1 MGHANMK
8 VMLML
13 LAALA
18 AGAGALRGDGF
29 IVVPRPP
36 RPGPAS
42 PFPLEVVRHD
52 VRVTIDGQL
61 ATTSVD
67 QEFYNPNDARL
78 EGVYLF
84 PLPAG
89 AVIERFS
96 MWIDG
101 RETRAELLDA
111 AKARGIYEDIV
122 RRLRDPA
129 LLEYDGRGAFRMRV
143 FPIEPRGRKRIR
155 ISYHEVL
162 EKDNGAVSYLYPL
175 ATEKFSSRP
184 VPEVSLVAEV
194 HSPEGLADIHC
205 PTHAAEVSRAGAG
218 GATVRYA
225 ARDTLPDRDF
235 RLVFTPATG
244 RLGFS
249 LLAHR
254 AGGQDGFFFLSVAPS
269 FARGGEEAAAQD
281 VTFVVDTSGSMAG
294 RAIEQARAAIARCL
308 ERLGRRD
315 RFSVVR
321 FSTEAESLFNGL
333 VPAGGANL
341 ARAREFVAGWQAA
354 GGTNCEEA
362 LKAALAEKGSAER
375 SRAIVLVTDGRPTI
389 GETGDEALLALAGRA
404 AAGARLFPVA
414 IGSEINTHLLDG
426 FAEHTRTFRT
436 YLAAGDDLEAGI
448 ARFYDKIRSPVLGD
462 VRLEV
467 SPQAGASQLHPGRL
481 GDLYRGSS
489 LTVVGRYRGSGP
501 AVFTLRGTVNGRAE
515 EFAFRADLPRESAN
529 HDFLP
534 PLWAARRVGFLLDQ
548 IRLHGE
554 ERELV
559 EEATRLAR
567 QYGIV
572 TPYTSYLIVEDE
584 AARRGRGDLAES
596 DMTVGGIPGAP
607 ALERERREEFAAM
620 KDKSGAG
627 SVRASVE
634 LQKLNQAS
642 TVDAARPLSGAFAAA
657 AGQVRTAGGVAFY
670 LNRGTW
676 VDGRIPSRGKLPL
689 TRVAFASSEYF
700 ALLRAHPE
708 LAPALALGRS
718 VRVVCGN
725 GLVEVTDPGAGD

>member
-1 MGHANMK
+1 MERMSMK
-8 VMLML
+8 VLLL

-18 AGAGALRGDGF
+18 AAAGALRGDGF

-42 PFPLEVVRHD
+42 PFPLQVVRHD

-61 ATTSVD
+61 ATTAVD

-78 EGVYLF
+78 EGYYLF

-89 AVIERFS
+89 AAIERFS

-101 RETRAELLDA
+101 RETQAELLDA
-111 AKARGIYEDIV
+111 AKAHSIYDDIV

-129 LLEYDGRGAFRMRV
+129 LLEYDGRGVFRMRV

-155 ISYHEVL
+155 ISYHETL

-175 ATEKFSSRP
+175 ATEKFSSRAI
-184 VPEVSLVAEV
+184 PEVSLVAEI
-194 HSPEGLADIHC
+194 HAPEGLADIHC
-205 PTHAAEVSRAGAG
+205 PSHAADVSRPAAGR
-218 GATVRYA
+218 ATVRYS
-225 ARDTLPDRDF
+225 ARDALPDRDF
-235 RLVFTPATG
+235 RLFFTPATG

-254 AGGQDGFFFLSVAPS
+254 VGGQDGFFFLSVAPS
-269 FARGGEEAAAQD
+269 FAHGNEEAAAQD

-294 RAIEQARAAIARCL
+294 QAMEQARAAIARCL

-315 RFSVVR
+315 RFSIVR

-341 ARAREFVAGWQAA
+341 AKAREFVAGWQAA

-389 GETGDEALLALAGRA
+389 GETGDEALLALADRA
-404 AAGARLFPVA
+404 AGAGARLFPVA

-426 FAEHTRTFRT
+426 FAERTRTFRT
-436 YLAAGDDLEAGI
+436 YLAAGGDLEAGI

-462 VRLEV
+462 VRLQA
-467 SPQAGASQLHPGRL
+467 PTQAGVSQVHPGRL
-481 GDLYRGSS
+481 PDLYRGSS
-489 LTVVGRYRGSGP
+489 LTVVGRFRGAGP
-501 AVFTLRGTVNGRAE
+501 AAFTLRGTVNGRAE
-515 EFAFRADLPRESAN
+515 EFVFHADLPRQSAN

-559 EEATRLAR
+559 DEATRLAR
-567 QYGIV
+567 QYGVV

-584 AARRGRGDLAES
+584 AARRGRGDLAER
-596 DMTVGGIPGAP
+596 DMTVGGLPGAP
-607 ALERERREEFAAM
+607 ALEREHREQFAAM

-642 TVDAARPLSGAFAAA
+642 TVDAARSFSGALAA
-657 AGQVRTAGGVAFY
+657 AGRVRTAGGVTFY

-689 TRVAFASSEYF
+689 TRVAFASAEYF

-718 VRVVCGN
+718 VRVVCRGRI
-725 GLVEVTDPGAGD
+725 VEVADLGAGE

>member
-1 MGHANMK
+1 MK
-8 VMLML
+8 RMNRNVWLL

-18 AGAGALRGDGF
+18 AGASALRGDGF

-61 ATTSVD
+61 ATTEVD
-67 QEFYNPNDARL
+67 QEFFNPNDARL
-78 EGVYLF
+78 EGWYLF

-89 AVIERFS
+89 AAIERFS

-129 LLEYDGRGAFRMRV
+129 LLEYDGRGVFRMRV

-155 ISYHEVL
+155 ISYHETL
-162 EKDNGAVSYLYPL
+162 EKDNGAVAYLYPL
-175 ATEKFSSRP
+175 ASEKFSSRAIP
-184 VPEVSLVAEV
+184 QVSLVAEI
-194 HSPEGLADIHC
+194 HSAAGLADVHC
-205 PTHAAEVSRAGAG
+205 PSHAAEVSRPAAGRAR
-218 GATVRYA
+218 VRYS
-225 ARDTLPDRDF
+225 ARDVLPDRDF
-235 RLVFTPATG
+235 RLIFTPASG
-244 RLGFS
+244 RFGFS

-269 FARGGEEAAAQD
+269 FAGKDDETAAQD

-294 RAIEQARAAIARCL
+294 RAIEQAQSAIRRCL
-308 ERLGRRD
+308 ERLDRRD

-333 VPAGGANL
+333 VPASGANL
-341 ARAREFVAGWQAA
+341 ARAREFVSGWQAA

-375 SRAIVLVTDGRPTI
+375 SRTIVLVTDGRPTI
-389 GETGDEALLALAGRA
+389 GETGEEALLALAGRA
-404 AAGARLFPVA
+404 AGAGARLFPVA

-426 FAEHTRTFRT
+426 FAERTRTFRT

-462 VRLEV
+462 LRLQA
-467 SPQAGASQLHPGRL
+467 SPQAGVSQAHPGRL
-481 GDLYRGSS
+481 PDLYRGQS
-489 LTVVGRYRGSGP
+489 LTIVGRFRGAGP
-501 AVFTLRGTVNGRAE
+501 VAFTLSGKINGRAE
-515 EFAFRADLPRESAN
+515 EFVFRADLPRQSAN

-559 EEATRLAR
+559 DEAARLAR

-596 DMTVGGIPGAP
+596 DMTVGGLPGAP
-607 ALERERREEFAAM
+607 ALEREHRERFAAM

-634 LQKLNQAS
+634 LQQLNQAS
-642 TVDAARPLSGAFAAA
+642 TVDAARSLSGALAA

-689 TRVAFASSEYF
+689 TRVAFASADYF

-708 LAPALALGRS
+708 LAPALALGCSLRLACGG
-718 VRVVCGN
+718 RVV
-725 GLVEVTDPGAGD
+725 EVYDPGE